1 MISSTFG
8 LFTRKPTAEDA
19 PESTRSARPGSS
31 EVHLLTPT
39 LSMISLPASAGGVE
53 GDGDSSPASYIPA
66 TPSPPLPAAD
76 AKQLYDLMLTIP
88 AKTLH
93 AYTRASL
100 THPSNTTS
108 PPAESCAVDSL
119 TAVPPPSPETVS
131 KLQRFFV
138 TLPLPPLLHC
148 NKEKDNAC
156 RVPHDDESA
165 LVSRVPGVEYET
177 L

>member
-31 EVHLLTPT
+31 EVCLLTPMP
-39 LSMISLPASAGGVE
+39 SMISLPASGRQSPLQFPMSLRTVFGGSAGGVE
-53 GDGDSSPASYIPA
+53 GNGDSSPASYIPA
-66 TPSPPLPAAD
+66 TPSPPPPAVD

-108 PPAESCAVDSL
+108 PPAESCAMDSL

-131 KLQRFFV
+131 KLQQFFA

-148 NKEKDNAC
+148 
-156 RVPHDDESA
+156 V
-165 LVSRVPGVEYET
+165 
-177 L
+177 

>member
-39 LSMISLPASAGGVE
+39 LSMISLPASGRQLPLRFPTSLHTVFGGSAGGVE
-53 GDGDSSPASYIPA
+53 GNGDSLPASYIPA

-76 AKQLYDLMLTIP
+76 AKQLYNLMLTIP

-131 KLQRFFV
+131 KLQRFFA

-148 NKEKDNAC
+148 
-156 RVPHDDESA
+156 V
-165 LVSRVPGVEYET
+165 
-177 L
+177 